1 MAKTMRGMRR
11 AIAALA
17 AQHNDLIVDDVMV
30 AAAEA
35 DDYRAL
41 LPHAEL
47 RFVGLFASLD
57 VLEARELARGDRQPG
72 LARWQFT
79 RVHRGQRHDLEIDT
93 SGSTPAGTAERI
105 RDAFG
110 L

>member
-1 MAKTMRGMRR
+1 MAKTMRGMRH

-17 AQHNDLIVDDVMV
+17 AQDTDLIVDDVMV

-35 DDYRAL
+35 DDYRAP

-57 VLEARELARGDRQPG
+57 VLEAREPASGARHPG
-72 LARWQFT
+72 LARWQFD

-93 SGSTPAGTAERI
+93 SRSTPAGIAERI
-105 RDAFG
+105 RDASG
-110 L
+110 P